1 LVRVFNVYYPVR
13 VIVLFA
19 GEAAVVCTAF
29 ILAVIIR
36 AGSQSTLVL
45 GNENGIYKILGFTLL
60 ALILLYYTDLYGS
73 QWMPDR
79 AEFYSRLLLGLGLL
93 AVLLG
98 GATYVF
104 PGLAIENGALLL
116 GFILVAMGLF
126 GWREAYLWMI
136 RQSIF
141 RERVWVVGIGNRAAR
156 IKAILLSR
164 PELGLDVVDSTW
176 PHEPVPGDSTGPAQN
191 LAAQARRSSVHQVI
205 VALSDRRGSM
215 PMADLLELRLSGI
228 KIEDGTIFLEKIS
241 GKMEVDEIHPSSLI
255 FSGGFRRDFF
265 YALLRRILAFSLALT
280 GFVLL
285 FPVIPI
291 IALLIKVN
299 SRGPIFYKQKR
310 VGLNGRVFSCYKF
323 RTMRHNAEAGTGAVW
338 ANSQD
343 ARVTWVGRW
352 LRLARIDE
360 IPQLWNVLR
369 GDMTFVGPRPERPEF
384 VEWLRR
390 EIPYYDIRH
399 IVRPGVTGWAQ
410 VQYRYGSSLEDA
422 KEKLKYDLYYLK
434 HMSLSLDF
442 VILFHTMK
450 IVLLGRGSR

>member
-1 LVRVFNVYYPVR
+1 MVRVFNVYYPVR

-19 GEAAVVCTAF
+19 GEAAVVCAAF
-29 ILAVIIR
+29 VLAVIIR

-45 GNENGIYKILGFTLL
+45 GYENGIYKILGFTLL

-73 QWMPDR
+73 QWIPDK

-98 GATYVF
+98 GMTYAF
-104 PGLAIENGALLL
+104 PALAIENGALLL

-136 RQSIF
+136 RQSAF
-141 RERVWVVGIGNRAAR
+141 RERVLVVGSGNRAAR

-164 PELGLDVVDSTW
+164 PELGLDVVDSIGL
-176 PHEPVPGDSTGPAQN
+176 HEPAPGDPNGPALN
-191 LAAQARRSSVHQVI
+191 LAAQARRSSVHEVI

-228 KIEDGTIFLEKIS
+228 KIEDGTTFLEKIS

-265 YALLRRILAFSLALT
+265 YAMLRRGLSFSLALT
-280 GFVLL
+280 GLVLL
-285 FPVIPI
+285 LPIVPV
-291 IALLIKVN
+291 IALLIKIN
-299 SRGPIFYKQKR
+299 SRGPVFYKQKR
-310 VGLNGRVFSCYKF
+310 VGLNGRVFTCYKF

-338 ANSQD
+338 AHSQD
-343 ARVTWVGRW
+343 ARVTWIGKW

-410 VQYRYGSSLEDA
+410 VQYRYGSSIEDA

-442 VILFHTMK
+442 VILFHTLK